1 MKLLGATAGL
11 GTGRVGMSKPARGSG
26 ALEEPGE
33 LHIRE
38 APTTRE
44 HRGEVAMRAEGSSR
58 KTQLQRCS

>member
-11 GTGRVGMSKPARGSG
+11 GTGGVGMSKSATGSG

-38 APTTRE
+38 APT
-44 HRGEVAMRAEGSSR
+44 S
-58 KTQLQRCS
+58 

>member
-11 GTGRVGMSKPARGSG
+11 GTGRVGMSKSARGSG

-38 APTTRE
+38 APT
-44 HRGEVAMRAEGSSR
+44 S
-58 KTQLQRCS
+58 